1 MCDGILIGLIIGLVI
16 GFIGG
21 FAFGTWCEFRLWF
34 DAQGRRK

>member
-1 MCDGILIGLIIGLVI
+1 MCDGILIGLVIGLVI
-16 GFIGG
+16 GFVGG